1 MSLYISIWSNP
12 QYIPTKSH
20 KIQSGKA
27 KDSHQPHR
35 LHDACEPNDP
45 KRLATQRAACCRV
58 EVMPKRRD
66 AKNPTKSSSATM
78 LTSIHR

>member
-45 KRLATQRAACCRV
+45 KRLAMHRSV
-58 EVMPKRRD
+58 
-66 AKNPTKSSSATM
+66 SSG
-78 LTSIHR
+78 